1 MSNSAT
7 RKFLVTLIA
16 AASAGLAPFV
26 AHADATPSTK
36 TAATTAKAAVIKLAA
51 NEQLAHKVVTG
62 SLGPWARGHVW
73 LTQSSEVDDAPFA
86 GRVVAP
92 DGAIHAL
99 PAPDEPESVFLMKV
113 RSVMFR
119 NVDRSPDK
127 ELIVL
132 YSAAKIGPQE
142 APYFSACVYKWNGSS
157 FTRLTDVEA
166 RLSGA
171 KTSAEVSRRLANA
184 AAGSRK

>member
-142 APYFSACVYKWNGSS
+142 APYLSACVYKWNGSS